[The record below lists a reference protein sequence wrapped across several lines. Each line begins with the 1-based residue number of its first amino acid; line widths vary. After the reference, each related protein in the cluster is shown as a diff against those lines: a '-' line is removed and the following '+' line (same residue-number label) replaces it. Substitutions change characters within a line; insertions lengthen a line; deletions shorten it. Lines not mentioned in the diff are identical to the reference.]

1 MEAEAEKGWA
11 GHVLEAFL
19 WSQSDNTVR
28 NKRETEK
35 PGAAG
40 DCFKGPFTQT

>member
-11 GHVLEAFL
+11 GHILEAFL
-19 WSQSDNTVR
+19 WSQPDNTVR

-35 PGAAG
+35 HGAAG
-40 DCFKGPFTQT
+40 DCFKGPLTQM